1 MGSGLRILLGLP
13 ELKIPKVFLEFPN
26 LNTPIYPKEQ
36 TASKKPLNSGILETI
51 FPDFF
56 FFFCSGLEREPWDFR
71 TDFPKFFPQDLK
83 EQQREP
89 WDFGGHFPQFFFL
102 QDLKANPGILGPFF
116 PILSCR
122 I

>member
-36 TASKKPLNSGILETI
+36 TASKKPLNPGILETI

-56 FFFCSGLEREPWDFR
+56 FFFFA
-71 TDFPKFFPQDLK
+71 QD
-83 EQQREP
+83 
-89 WDFGGHFPQFFFL
+89 WNV
-102 QDLKANPGILGPFF
+102 NPGISGLIFPNFF
-116 PILSCR
+116 LR